1 MTLQILVKIINR
13 VRKLMDLAALMNST
27 QRHHRKIPCCMDRV
41 IAKFEAILGQTVYV
55 RSVFKFQ
62 DPTYCHS
69 GYNVVIIS

>member
-1 MTLQILVKIINR
+1 
-13 VRKLMDLAALMNST
+13 MDLAALMNST

>member
-27 QRHHRKIPCCMDRV
+27 QRHHRKIPCCMDWV

-62 DPTYCHS
+62 DPHVLS
-69 GYNVVIIS
+69 QWI